1 MQAFTALAATAIALP
16 ADNIDTDQILPG
28 RFLKTLERKGLGD
41 ALFHNMR
48 WLPDGSPDHRF
59 VLNTPAAAR
68 ASILLGGAN
77 FGCGSSREHAPWALL
92 DFGFRAIIA
101 PGFADIF
108 YNNSIN
114 CGLLPA
120 IVAPEIWPDLVAAAN
135 GETMLTIDLPAQ
147 TIRWH
152 DRETVFSIGAGVK
165 RTLVLGLDMIGTT
178 LGHDDAIMAYE
189 TRRARLYPWLP

>member
-1 MQAFTALAATAIALP
+1 MNPFTTIEGTAVALP

-48 WLPDGSPDHRF
+48 WLPDGAPDHRF

-68 ASILLGGAN
+68 ASIFVGGAN

-92 DFGFRAIIA
+92 DFGFRAVIA

-120 IVAPEIWPDLVAAAN
+120 IVAPEAWPELVSAAN
-135 GETMLTIDLPAQ
+135 DETILTIDLPTQ
-147 TIRWH
+147 TIRW
-152 DRETVFSIGAGVK
+152 RERATVFSIGAGVK
-165 RTLVLGLDMIGTT
+165 RTLALGFDMIGTT
-178 LGHDDAIMAYE
+178 LGHDDAIAAFE
-189 TRRARLYPWLP
+189 ARRARLYHWLP

>member
-1 MQAFTALAATAIALP
+1 MTPFTTLEGTAVALP

-28 RFLKTLERKGLGD
+28 PFLKTLERKGLGK
-41 ALFHNMR
+41 ALFHNLR
-48 WLPDGSPDHRF
+48 WLPDGTPDCRF

-68 ASILLGGAN
+68 ASILVGGAN

-92 DFGFRAIIA
+92 DFGFRAVIA

-120 IVAPEIWPDLVAAAN
+120 IIAPEAWRDLVAAAN
-135 GETMLTIDLPAQ
+135 DEARLTIDLPAE
-147 TIRWH
+147 TIRWR
-152 DRETVFSIGAGVK
+152 DRETAFSIGAGAK
-165 RTLVLGLDMIGTT
+165 RTLALGLDMIGAT
-178 LGHDDAIMAYE
+178 LGHDDAIAAFE
-189 TRRARLYPWLP
+189 ARRARLYHWLP